1 MATKKPVKPTKKNKE
16 SNSNSLIKWVW
27 ILVLTP
33 VLSLFLL
40 VLLTSLGVFGA
51 LPTIED
57 LANPRSNLASEII
70 SSDQEVIGKFYIE
83 NRINVRY
90 DELSPKLVNAL
101 ISTED
106 ARFHDH
112 SGIDLRALFRVLVRT
127 VLGGDSDS
135 GGGSTL
141 TQQLAKNMFPR

>member
-90 DELSPKLVNAL
+90 DELSPNW
-101 ISTED
+101 
-106 ARFHDH
+106 
-112 SGIDLRALFRVLVRT
+112 
-127 VLGGDSDS
+127 
-135 GGGSTL
+135 
-141 TQQLAKNMFPR
+141 